1 MTPHVLTR
9 SLDRSATIFLLVVA
23 GLGVLIP
30 LSNLLLPAGSM
41 FQVPTYL
48 VALFGKYACYA
59 ILALS
64 IDLIWGYCGI
74 LSLGHGAFFALGG
87 YAMGMYLM
95 RQIGSRGVYGN
106 PILPDFMVFLNYP
119 SLPWYWYGFDMFWFA
134 ALMVLVVP
142 GLLAFCFGWL
152 AFRSRVTGVY
162 LSIITQAMT
171 YALLL
176 AFFRN
181 DFGFGG
187 NNGLTDFKDILG
199 FNVQADGTR
208 AALFALSCLAL
219 ILAFLICRAVVT
231 SKLGK
236 VLIAIR
242 DAESRT
248 RFLGYRVE
256 SYKLF
261 VFTLSACMAGVA
273 GALYVPQVG
282 IINPGEFA
290 PGNSIEA
297 VIWVAVGGRGT
308 LVGAALGAVVVN
320 YAKTVFTSGPLA
332 PYWLFM
338 LGALF
343 ILVTLL
349 LPKGIIGTFNAWRAS
364 RKANTSRPTPKAPIS
379 KTASANRSRR
389 SERMSVM
396 EGRTTSALLY
406 LDGVHV
412 SFDGF
417 HAINNLSLTLEPG
430 EMRAIIGP
438 NGAGKTTMMDIITGK
453 TKPDEGTVLFDGMTD
468 LTRLDETRIAELGIG
483 RKFQKPTVFESQT
496 IEDNLL
502 LALNV
507 DHSVKGTLFWRGS
520 RDESERIDRVLETIR
535 LTDARNR
542 LAGSLSHGQKQWLE
556 IGMLLAQDPKLLLVD
571 EPVAGMTDV
580 ETHQTAELL
589 KEINKEKTVMVVEHD
604 MTFVRELGVKVTCLH
619 EGTVLAEGTI
629 DQVSSN
635 ERVIEVYLGR

>member
-1 MTPHVLTR
+1 MPHLLTR
-9 SLDRSATIFLLVVA
+9 SLNRSATIFLLVVA
-23 GLGVLIP
+23 AIGILLP
-30 LSNLLLPAGSM
+30 LSNLLLPESSA

-48 VALFGKYACYA
+48 ISLFGKYLCYA

-106 PILPDFMVFLNYP
+106 PLLPDFMVFLNYQK
-119 SLPWYWYGFDMFWFA
+119 LPWYWHGFDMFWFA

-142 GLLAFCFGWL
+142 GLLAFGFGWL

-199 FNVQADGTR
+199 FNIQAQGTR
-208 AALFALSCLAL
+208 AVLFALSCLTL
-219 ILAFLICRAVVT
+219 MIGFLICRAVVT

-236 VLIAIR
+236 VLIAVR

-308 LVGAALGAVVVN
+308 LIGAALGAVVVN
-320 YAKTVFTSGPLA
+320 YAKTVFTSGVLA
-332 PYWLFM
+332 PYWLFL
-338 LGALF
+338 LGAMF

-349 LPKGIIGTFNAWRAS
+349 LPKGIVGTVQAWWEPWRERRMAE
-364 RKANTSRPTPKAPIS
+364 T
-379 KTASANRSRR
+379 TASAAA
-389 SERMSVM
+389 E
-396 EGRTTSALLY
+396 
-406 LDGVHV
+406 DGV
-412 SFDGF
+412 S
-417 HAINNLSLTLEPG
+417 
-430 EMRAIIGP
+430 
-438 NGAGKTTMMDIITGK
+438 
-453 TKPDEGTVLFDGMTD
+453 KP
-468 LTRLDETRIAELGIG
+468 
-483 RKFQKPTVFESQT
+483 
-496 IEDNLL
+496 
-502 LALNV
+502 
-507 DHSVKGTLFWRGS
+507 H
-520 RDESERIDRVLETIR
+520 
-535 LTDARNR
+535 
-542 LAGSLSHGQKQWLE
+542 
-556 IGMLLAQDPKLLLVD
+556 
-571 EPVAGMTDV
+571 
-580 ETHQTAELL
+580 
-589 KEINKEKTVMVVEHD
+589 
-604 MTFVRELGVKVTCLH
+604 
-619 EGTVLAEGTI
+619 LAE
-629 DQVSSN
+629 
-635 ERVIEVYLGR
+635 